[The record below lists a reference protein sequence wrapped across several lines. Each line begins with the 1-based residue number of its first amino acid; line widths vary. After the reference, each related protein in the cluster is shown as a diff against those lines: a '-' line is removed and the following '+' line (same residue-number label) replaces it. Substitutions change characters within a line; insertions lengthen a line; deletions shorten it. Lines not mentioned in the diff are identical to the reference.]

1 MNAWILVADGSRAR
15 LFSASKR
22 GESWQLLETFEHLET
37 RERTADISPVERGT
51 QKQSFGQGRP
61 AMEARHSPRDVE
73 QMHFAQQL
81 ADKLADG
88 LKHNAY
94 AGLVLAA
101 PPKFLGLLKGMLDG
115 QTAKSVI
122 ATVDKDY
129 TLSNERELVERLE
142 DVVHGVPAGA
152 K

>member
-15 LFSASKR
+15 LFSAAKR
-22 GESWQLLETFEHLET
+22 GEPWQLIEQFEHAAS

-51 QKQSFGQGRP
+51 QKQSMGHGRP

-73 QMHFAQQL
+73 HMHFAQQL

-101 PPKFLGLLKGMLDG
+101 PPKFLGLLKGTLDT
-115 QTAKSVI
+115 QTSKCVT

-129 TLSNERELVERLE
+129 TLSDVRELVQRLE
-142 DVVHGVPAGA
+142 DVVHGAA
-152 K
+152 AATE

>member
-22 GESWQLLETFEHLET
+22 GEPWRFLEEFEHLET

-51 QKQSFGQGRP
+51 QKQSFGEGRP
-61 AMEARHSPRDVE
+61 AMEPRNSPREVE
-73 QMHFAQQL
+73 HMHFARKL
-81 ADKLADG
+81 TDKLADG
-88 LKHNAY
+88 LKHNEF

-101 PPKFLGLLKGMLDG
+101 PPRFLGLMKGMLDA
-115 QTAKSVI
+115 QTAKAVI

-129 TLSNERELVERLE
+129 TLANQREVVERLE
-142 DVVHGVPAGA
+142 DFVHGGA
-152 K
+152 AVAK